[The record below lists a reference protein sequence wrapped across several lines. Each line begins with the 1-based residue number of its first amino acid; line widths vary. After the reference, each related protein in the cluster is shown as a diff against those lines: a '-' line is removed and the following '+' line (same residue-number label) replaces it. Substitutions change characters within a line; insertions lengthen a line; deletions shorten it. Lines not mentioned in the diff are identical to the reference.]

1 MKNYRPKIINFLNPA
16 LIKILSY
23 LDHSQKLDSL
33 KMEPEYPSE
42 RTLSFLWNVY
52 FKWMRNFDYTPK
64 KIVPGSNWKKQV
76 FLQKFLLLQT
86 GRKVL
91 EVRNWRSEEK
101 KKKQKRNRKYTTKK
115 KLEINNFLK
124 MFRSKVTLRF
134 PQFIAFTY
142 QIDKTTPRRQEIKSD
157 KRARLLVT
165 ENKFR
170 TEFNPNVWCCQKIS
184 KEAVFAHCKARWP
197 PSLDSI

>member
-1 MKNYRPKIINFLNPA
+1 M
-16 LIKILSY
+16 
-23 LDHSQKLDSL
+23 
-33 KMEPEYPSE
+33 
-42 RTLSFLWNVY
+42 
-52 FKWMRNFDYTPK
+52 
-64 KIVPGSNWKKQV
+64 
-76 FLQKFLLLQT
+76 
-86 GRKVL
+86 

-170 TEFNPNVWCCQKIS
+170 TEFNPNV
-184 KEAVFAHCKARWP
+184 
-197 PSLDSI
+197 